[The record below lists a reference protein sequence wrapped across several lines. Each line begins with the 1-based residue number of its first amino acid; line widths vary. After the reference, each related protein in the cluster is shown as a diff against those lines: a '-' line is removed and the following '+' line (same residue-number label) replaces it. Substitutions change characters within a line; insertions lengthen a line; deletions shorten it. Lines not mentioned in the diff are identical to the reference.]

1 MAIPCA
7 ATVEFELTEFTLN
20 NRAARRVFM
29 DRHLLMDTPQGSAAP
44 DNMRDVIRGLG
55 FVQLDSIN
63 TVARAHDLILFTRKA
78 RYMPK
83 ALKTLYEKDRGLFEH
98 WTHDA
103 AVIPMEFYPHWQMRR
118 DRDAIKLQKQWKN
131 WRRDGF
137 EGQLQTV
144 LDQIREQGPLSS
156 SNVGKDEKR
165 GSGGWWDWHPSKTA
179 LEYLWRTGA
188 LCVVGREGFQKQ
200 YDLTERV
207 LEQHIHTPANA
218 PDTEETIDWCC
229 NGALDRLGFATHAEI
244 AAFWAHISPAEA
256 KVWCL
261 AALAR
266 GEIMQ
271 VQIEGADG
279 VLKPAYARPTLPD
292 EPAIC
297 AAPTSRLR
305 VLSPF
310 DPALR
315 DRKRAARLFGFEYTV
330 EMFVP
335 EPKRKYG
342 YYVFPLLERDRL
354 VGRVD
359 MKAFRDRDTLHV
371 KALWPEKGVKWTAAR
386 ATAFEAEL
394 HRLTELAGVSKVTFE
409 DQWLRPSA

>member
-1 MAIPCA
+1 M
-7 ATVEFELTEFTLN
+7 N
-20 NRAARRVFM
+20 
-29 DRHLLMDTPQGSAAP
+29 RHLLTDTPQGNAGP
-44 DNMRDVIRGLG
+44 DEMLKIIRGLG

-78 RYMPK
+78 RYMPT
-83 ALKTLYEKDRGLFEH
+83 ALKTLYEQDRGLFEH

-103 AVIPMEFYPHWQMRR
+103 AVIPMEFYPYWQLRR
-118 DRDAIKLQKQWKN
+118 VRDAIKLQKQWKN

-137 EGQLQTV
+137 EAQLQGV

-156 SNVGKDEKR
+156 SDVGKDEKR

-188 LCVVGREGFQKQ
+188 LSVVGREGFKKR

-207 LEQHIHTPANA
+207 LEKSLSDATNSLDVEA
-218 PDTEETIDWCC
+218 TIDWCC
-229 NGALDRLGFATHAEI
+229 NGAMDRLGFATHTELAK
-244 AAFWAHISPAEA
+244 FWAHVTTAEA
-256 KVWCL
+256 KAWCI

-266 GEIMQ
+266 GDLIQ
-271 VQIEGADG
+271 VQVESVDG
-279 VLKPAYARPTLPD
+279 SMKPAFARPTLPD
-292 EPAIC
+292 DAGLDAEP
-297 AAPTSRLR
+297 TNRLR

-315 DRKRAARLFGFEYTV
+315 DRKRAARLFGFQYTV

-335 EPKRKYG
+335 EAKRKYG

-354 VGRVD
+354 VARVD
-359 MKAFRDRDTLHV
+359 MKAFRDKDYLQV
-371 KALWPEKGVKWTAAR
+371 KALWPEKGVKWTPAR
-386 ATAFEAEL
+386 ANAFEAEL
-394 HRLTELAGVSKVTFE
+394 HRLIDLAGVSKVTF
-409 DQWLRPSA
+409 DDGWLRLGGV